1 MKKKNIF
8 IIETGGTI
16 SVKTN
21 NPLSEYYGK
30 PDVHIL
36 EFIDELGIENVNI
49 NYKAIAHKISHELT
63 INEIQELAELIT
75 KILRSD
81 TDGIVVSIG
90 TNAIEDIAYYV
101 GLLVDTDKPIV
112 FTGSHYPQGSL
123 FFDGKLNIYNSI
135 ILASSDDAKGIGV
148 LLNFNGTVVSAR
160 DACKITPG
168 LMDSFDL
175 LQMGRVGE
183 IIGGR
188 YKPRALPLYRHTY
201 KSEFHIKKN
210 IEHAKVCV
218 IYAHLVMDASIIE
231 TAINSGVKGIISAG
245 FGKGY
250 QNKQITELL
259 HKATIQGITVVRCPR
274 ISACYINSD
283 NNYDTKYGFL
293 TSNGLSPQKSSIL
306 LSTAL
311 AHTEEKD
318 DLIRIFEEY

>member
-21 NPLSEYYGK
+21 NPLSEYYGS
-30 PDVHIL
+30 PDVPIL
-36 EFIDELGIENVNI
+36 EFIAELNIENINI
-49 NYKAIAHKISHELT
+49 NYKAFPHKISHELT
-63 INEIQELAELIT
+63 INEVQDLAEFIT
-75 KILRSD
+75 TILRSD
-81 TDGIVVSIG
+81 TDGVIVSMG

-101 GLLVDTDKPIV
+101 GLLVDTQKPIV
-112 FTGSHYPQGSL
+112 FTGSHFPQGSL

-135 ILASSDDAKGIGV
+135 ILASSDDAEGVGV
-148 LLNFNGTVVSAR
+148 LLTFNGSVVSAR
-160 DACKITPG
+160 EACKTSPG

-175 LQMGRVGE
+175 LQTGRVGE

-188 YKPRALPLYRHTY
+188 YKPRVIPLYRHTY
-201 KSEFHIKKN
+201 KSEFHIRKN
-210 IEHAKVCV
+210 IKHTRVCI
-218 IYAHLVMDASIIE
+218 IYAHLGMDVSTIYSI
-231 TAINSGVKGIISAG
+231 INSGVKGIISAG

-250 QNKQITELL
+250 QCKEVTELL
-259 HKATIQGITVVRCPR
+259 HKAILQGMTVVRCPR
-274 ISACYINSD
+274 IGGCYINSD
-283 NNYDTKYGFL
+283 SNYDKKYGFI

-311 AHTEEKD
+311 AHTEKND